1 MEKLDGYRT
10 GGTIHLVINNQIG
23 FTTNFKDARS
33 STYCTDVAKTV
44 LSPVF
49 HVNGDD
55 VEALAYVV
63 NLAMEYRQVFHE
75 DVFIDI
81 LCYRRY
87 GHNEADEPKFTQ
99 PVLYK
104 ASEAHPN
111 PLEIYKKQLIDE
123 GSVDQ
128 AFAQQLEKDFRA
140 LLQKNLDEAKSEE
153 FSETNLMYEGAWHGL
168 H

>member
-1 MEKLDGYRT
+1 MEKLDGYST

-23 FTTNFKDARS
+23 FTTNYKDGRS

-55 VEALAYVV
+55 IEAVTYVI
-63 NLAMEYRQVFHE
+63 NLAMEYRQQFHS

-87 GHNEADEPKFTQ
+87 GHNEA
-99 PVLYK
+99 
-104 ASEAHPN
+104 
-111 PLEIYKKQLIDE
+111 
-123 GSVDQ
+123 
-128 AFAQQLEKDFRA
+128 R
-140 LLQKNLDEAKSEE
+140 
-153 FSETNLMYEGAWHGL
+153 
-168 H
+168 